1 MTDGRLPLEG
11 IRVLE
16 LASIVA
22 GPLCG
27 ALRAEFGAEV
37 IKVAREFEVHQV
49 PYAPLMSMADAFT
62 EPHYQERNT
71 IINVPAP
78 LLGTVPQPGVVP
90 KLSRTPWRVTY
101 AGPALGAHTEAILT
115 DLLHM
120 SPHDIAAL
128 RQAGAI

>member
-22 GPLCG
+22 GPFCG

-49 PYAPLMSMADAFT
+49 PSAPLLSMADAFT
-62 EPHYQERNT
+62 EPHYQERNM

-90 KLSRTPWRVTY
+90 KLLTHPGACHACWSCLRGPYGGHFDRFAPHVT
-101 AGPALGAHTEAILT
+101 A
-115 DLLHM
+115 
-120 SPHDIAAL
+120 
-128 RQAGAI
+128 